1 MTDKMKHCSIEQI
14 SKDLYRLKIIT
25 AFKDEH
31 TMTIT
36 KETLNALMNLSTNIH
51 RYEWVTAPDM
61 IGGRS
66 FALQSEEECM
76 ACSDTGIVAV
86 DKTYDEFGDVEWED
100 PVFCS
105 CVSQE
110 EEK

>member
-36 KETLNALMNLSTNIH
+36 KETLNALVNLNMSFVGSPTFNIH
-51 RYEWVTAPDM
+51 
-61 IGGRS
+61 
-66 FALQSEEECM
+66 
-76 ACSDTGIVAV
+76 
-86 DKTYDEFGDVEWED
+86 KTYDEFGDVEWED
-100 PVFCS
+100 ACCGLLPVFCS
-105 CVSQE
+105 CQQE